1 MEGSIDEKLLA
12 KAGVSARLRRDLDLR
27 TSVLVLP
34 IIAIF
39 IHFEDRFVILTV
51 NEPQKNGTRDSSQV
65 P

>member
-1 MEGSIDEKLLA
+1 MEVSIDKKLLA

-39 IHFEDRFVILTV
+39 IHLKIDL
-51 NEPQKNGTRDSSQV
+51 
-65 P
+65 

>member
-1 MEGSIDEKLLA
+1 MEGSIDEKLLS

-39 IHFEDRFVILTV
+39 IHLKIDL
-51 NEPQKNGTRDSSQV
+51 
-65 P
+65 